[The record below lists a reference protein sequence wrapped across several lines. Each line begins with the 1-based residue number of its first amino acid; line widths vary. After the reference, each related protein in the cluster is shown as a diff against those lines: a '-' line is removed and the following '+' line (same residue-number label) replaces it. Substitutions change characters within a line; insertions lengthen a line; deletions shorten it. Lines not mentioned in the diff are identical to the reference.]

1 MSAYDNYPI
10 YYEALKLTTYFD
22 DVVCHFAKRHK
33 YNAGN
38 KLLNASLDV
47 LSLVVLA
54 IKRKSERK
62 DCLSKAIDKLE
73 IIKAILHHCK
83 EVKAFN
89 SFHSFEVS
97 VKKVIEVAKQCEG
110 WLKSQ
115 NSSSGK
121 P

>member
-1 MSAYDNYPI
+1 MNVYENYPI
-10 YYEALKLTTYFD
+10 YYEALKLSTYFD
-22 DVVCHFAKRHK
+22 LVVCNFAKRHK

-38 KLLNASLDV
+38 KLLNTSLDV
-47 LSLVVLA
+47 LTLVVLA
-54 IKRKSERK
+54 IKRKTERK
-62 DCLSKAIDKLE
+62 EHISKTIEKLE

-89 SFHSFEVS
+89 SFHSFEVAT
-97 VKKVIEVAKQCEG
+97 KKTIAVAKQCEG
-110 WLKSQ
+110 WLKCQ